1 MERYGITQEEFD
13 KICKMKDEYY
23 ITKTVSHSEWETVA
37 ILFADI
43 ILTTARKQD
52 VMRERHLK
60 KLREILAQS

>member
-23 ITKTVSHSEWETVA
+23 ITKTVSHSEWDVVA

-43 ILTTARKQD
+43 ILATSRKQD
-52 VMRERHLK
+52 AVRERHLK
-60 KLREILAQS
+60 KLREILTQS